1 MNDILIFG
9 TGGNCIDI
17 LDAIL
22 ALNESG
28 RAPGYR
34 VRGFLDDN
42 KELWGQSVQGC
53 PVLGPLSDA
62 AKQSDCLFVNG
73 VGSSRNYWRKPAL
86 LAALKIPEER
96 FATIVHPQ
104 ANVSRFAT
112 LGVGTVVLPMTTISS
127 RAKVGKHVMIL
138 PNAVISHDVVV
149 GDCTC
154 VASGACLAGN
164 VNIGTACYLGANC
177 SVTNGVRM
185 GDFSLAGIGAV
196 VLEDVPEKTVVVG
209 NPARVLRAAC

>member
-22 ALNESG
+22 ALNESE

-53 PVLGPLSDA
+53 QVLGPLSDA
-62 AKQSDCLFVNG
+62 AKHSDCLFVNG

-86 LAALKIPEER
+86 LSAMKIPEER

-112 LGVGTVVLPMTTISS
+112 LGAGTVVLPMTTISS

-209 NPARVLRAAC
+209 NPARVLRAAY